1 MKTFN
6 FSVNLLKMA
15 FDLSMHN
22 TNEKDVIQRIDH
34 VEGLVVK
41 MSAKMEKIYDVVVGN
56 ETFDQ
61 EGVLS
66 RIKKLE
72 AESKQL
78 QALKNKLIGA
88 FLAGGAVWTVLL
100 EAIRIWIKNK

>member
-1 MKTFN
+1 
-6 FSVNLLKMA
+6 
-15 FDLSMHN
+15 
-22 TNEKDVIQRIDH
+22 
-34 VEGLVVK
+34 

-100 EAIRIWIKNK
+100 EAIKLWIKNK